1 MIIDRGGNEDEDVG
15 GSVDDRMTMLAVMM
29 MTKLSSETHLL
40 RWGRMG
46 ARRASN
52 CKGSSS
58 KMAR

>member
-15 GSVDDRMTMLAVMM
+15 GSGDDMMTMVSTMM

-40 RWGRMG
+40 PWGRAG